1 MSDIICATDAVHLL
15 LIKLVLGQ
23 LVGLRHARLVGVQDL
38 LVIYLRD
45 VFSMVSVDAE
55 SARQRLVVTV
65 ARHGFSVVCVRCG
78 VQGPFATH
86 RDCL

>member
-1 MSDIICATDAVHLL
+1 MSDIISPTDAVHLL

-23 LVGLRHARLVGVQDL
+23 LVGLGHARLVGVQDL

-45 VFSMVSVDAE
+45 VFSMVSVDAQ

-65 ARHGFSVVCVRCG
+65 ARHGFSVVRVWCR